1 MPIGLLLIM
10 YLLILYIVTI
20 VVLKHCIRRQAQ
32 DTTPDAWVRFALREG
47 QTIVGVRETATGVD
61 FYIGDNMTD
70 EQ

>member
-10 YLLILYIVTI
+10 YLLILYLAAI

-32 DTTPDAWVRFALREG
+32 DPTPDTGVRFALREG
-47 QTIVGVRETATGVD
+47 QTIVDVRETAKGVD